1 MKCLVKQSSYCA
13 SLLFV
18 LFTGFFI
25 APVKAE
31 RVTDLYSAS
40 WPVENQSTDVRQK
53 AMQNAFAEVLV
64 RVSGS
69 KDVVNNSQIR
79 EVLPNAQDY
88 MRQYSY
94 KRLSAAEQMVYERPL
109 LLVATFDSLA
119 VKKILQDASLP
130 VWSENRPSGTFWIA
144 VEENGNRRVATDAND
159 SVTIALNRAA
169 SRRGLPIMLPMM
181 DLEDKSQVTVGDIWG
196 RFVGPI
202 NRASERYNA
211 DYVVVGQLSQ
221 SAGQWFGRWSMDLG
235 GTVENLSS
243 SASSKQDVIADLV
256 DQVANK
262 LAARLAVVLSG
273 EVLAV
278 EIYVNNIYELEAY
291 AGARNYL
298 ANLGMTESVKVL
310 QVKDD
315 AVLFEVR
322 VLTSPQNLIDAINI
336 GNNLRRIPND
346 EGVNGRYSF
355 SWQG

>member
-1 MKCLVKQSSYCA
+1 MRHLLKQSSFFA
-13 SLLFV
+13 LFILA
-18 LFTGFFI
+18 LFNMP
-25 APVKAE
+25 AKAE
-31 RVTDLYSAS
+31 RVTNLYSAS
-40 WPVENQSTDVRQK
+40 WPVENQSTEVRQK
-53 AMQNAFAEVLV
+53 AMTNAFAEVLI

-69 KDVVNNSQIR
+69 KEVVYNSEIQAA
-79 EVLPNAQDY
+79 LPNAQDY

-109 LLVATFDSLA
+109 LLVATFDSQA
-119 VKKILQDASLP
+119 VKKILQDAGQP

-144 VEENGNRRVATDAND
+144 VEENGSRRVATDAND
-159 SVTIALNRAA
+159 SATIALNRAT

-211 DYVVVGQLSQ
+211 DYVVVGQISQ
-221 SAGQWFGRWSMDLG
+221 SGGQWYGRWSMDLG

-243 SASSKQDVIADLV
+243 VASSKQDVIADLV
-256 DQVANK
+256 DQVANT
-262 LAARLAVVLSG
+262 LASRLAIVFSG

-278 EIYVNNIYELEAY
+278 EVYVNNIHDLEAY

-298 ANLGMTESVKVL
+298 ANLGMTETVKVL

-315 AVLFEVR
+315 VVLFEVK

-346 EGVNGRYSF
+346 QGLNGRYSF
-355 SWQG
+355 SWKG